1 MSAPGPA
8 ADESGAAPYPRH
20 WEADVLLSDG
30 GTGHLRPIR
39 PDDAEALQ
47 EMHSRLSEQTIYMRF
62 FAPYPVIQPKELTHF
77 TNVDH
82 DKRVA
87 FVLLVDE
94 KLVAVG
100 RYEGRP
106 GSDAAEVAF
115 VVQDDHQGRGIG
127 SVLLE
132 HLAAAGQERGL
143 RRFEADVLSGNR
155 AMLGV
160 FLDAGYTVN
169 RQYESG
175 TVQVAF
181 DIAPTDKSREV
192 MRSREHRAEARSIGR
207 LLRPAGVAVVGA
219 SRDPAK
225 PGGVVLANL
234 LAAGFEG
241 QVVPIHRSATEIAGL
256 PAYRRVVDA
265 PRPVDLAVVCTPP
278 STLPAVVED
287 CAAAGVHGLVVL
299 TDMRSAEADR
309 DLAARV
315 RAAGM
320 RLIGPAGLGVLRP
333 AGHLNASLVP
343 RIAAPGR
350 LGFFAQSDALGIALL
365 DEVGRRGLGI
375 SSFVSAGAR
384 ADVSGNDLL
393 QYWEDDPDT
402 AVVLLYLETFGNPR
416 KFGRLARRLGR
427 MKPMVAVTTGV
438 SPVAEA
444 LLAQAGV
451 VRAGTVADMLDVAA
465 LLDAQPLPEGDVVG
479 VVSNSSSLARL
490 VERTLPAAGLTA
502 GSVHVVPVD
511 SGGEQYRPALD
522 GAMTEADALIAV
534 FVPPLGIGAAEV
546 GAAVAELA
554 VTSARP
560 VAATFL
566 GQQGI
571 VPELASVPSY
581 ATPEAAVAAMGRV
594 REHARWR
601 SRRPGIE
608 FHFDELD
615 PGAARAIVQAAIDAP
630 GDGAT
635 AGAGGLSGGAG
646 GGLITPPRAIAGTPQ
661 NQLDIAGLLEAYGI
675 DVVPAYPAPSAD
687 AAVTAAEQ
695 IGWPVVLKTTDPAY
709 RHRSDLG
716 AVRLDLSNPDQLRSA
731 WQAVTETLADSTSHG
746 GDPSGSLVV
755 QAMAPLGVPVVI
767 GAVEDPSFG
776 PMVSFAVGGI
786 ASELLGDTVWRMVP
800 LLDVDVEEM
809 VRAPRA
815 APLLSG
821 YRGAEPVDLGA
832 LQDLLLRVARLKD
845 DLPEVATVELNPVL
859 VTASGLKA
867 LGAAVTV
874 GAPVARLDYGPRRM
888 L

>member
-1 MSAPGPA
+1 VTEPV
-8 ADESGAAPYPRH
+8 PYPRH

-47 EMHSRLSEQTIYMRF
+47 AMHGRLSEQTIYRRF
-62 FAPYPVIQPKELTHF
+62 FAPYPVIQPKELKRF
-77 TNVDH
+77 TVVDH
-82 DKRVA
+82 DRRVA
-87 FVLLVDE
+87 FVLLVDDT
-94 KLVAVG
+94 LVAVG
-100 RYEGRP
+100 RYEGTP

-160 FLDAGYTVN
+160 FLDAGYTVS

-192 MRSREHRAEARSIGR
+192 MRAREHRAEARSIGR
-207 LLRPAGVAVVGA
+207 LLRPSGVAVVGA

-241 QVVPIHRSATEIAGL
+241 QVVPVHPSADAIAGL
-256 PAYRRVVDA
+256 PAFRRVVDA
-265 PRPVDLAVVCTPP
+265 PAPVDLVVICTPP
-278 STLPAVVED
+278 STLPGIVED

-299 TDMRSAEADR
+299 TDMRSKDADR

-320 RLIGPAGLGVLRP
+320 RLIGPAGLGVIRP

-343 RIAAPGR
+343 RIVASGR

-402 AVVLLYLETFGNPR
+402 NVVLLYLETFGNPR

-427 MKPMVAVTTGV
+427 VKPVVAVTTGV

-465 LLDAQPLPEGDVVG
+465 LLDAQPLPEGDFVG

-490 VERTLPAAGLTA
+490 VERTLPAAGLQV
-502 GSVHVVPVD
+502 GRVQVVPVD
-511 SGGEQYRPALD
+511 SGAEQYRPALA
-522 GAMTEADALIAV
+522 GAIEDADALIAV
-534 FVPPLGIGAAEV
+534 FVPPLGTGAAEV

-554 VTSARP
+554 VTSGCP

-566 GQQGI
+566 GQEGI
-571 VPELASVPSY
+571 VPELATVPSY
-581 ATPEAAVAAMGRV
+581 ATPESAVAAMGRA

-601 SRRPGIE
+601 SRRPGLE
-608 FHFDELD
+608 FDLDDLD
-615 PGAARAIVQAAIDAP
+615 PAGARAIVQAAIDAP
-630 GDGAT
+630 GDGAA
-635 AGAGGLSGGAG
+635 AGAGGLTGEPG
-646 GGLITPPRAIAGTPQ
+646 GGTIAPPVATDGKPQSQFDIT
-661 NQLDIAGLLEAYGI
+661 GLLDAYGI
-675 DVVPAYPAPSAD
+675 HIVPAYPAPTAD
-687 AAVTAAEQ
+687 AAVAAAER

-716 AVRLDLSNPDQLRSA
+716 AVRLDLSSADQLRTA
-731 WQAVTETLADSTSHG
+731 WHAVNETLAASAHGRAGESHG
-746 GDPSGSLVV
+746 ALVV
-755 QAMAPLGVPVVI
+755 QAMAPLGVPVVV

-800 LLDVDVEEM
+800 LLDADAEEM

-859 VTASGLKA
+859 VTTSGLKA

>member
-1 MSAPGPA
+1 VTSV
-8 ADESGAAPYPRH
+8 DDVGAVPYPRH

-39 PDDAEALQ
+39 PEDAAALQ
-47 EMHSRLSEQTIYMRF
+47 QMHGRLSEQTIYMRF
-62 FAPYPVIQPKELTHF
+62 FAPYPVIQPKDLQRF
-77 TNVDH
+77 TNVDY

-87 FVLLVDE
+87 FVLLVDDT
-94 KLVAVG
+94 LVAVG
-100 RYEGRP
+100 RYEGSP

-160 FLDAGYTVN
+160 FLDAGYTVS
-169 RQYESG
+169 RRYESG

-181 DIAPTDKSREV
+181 DIAPTEKSREV

-207 LLRPAGVAVVGA
+207 LLRPSGVAVVGA

-225 PGGVVLANL
+225 PGGVVLSNL

-241 QVVPIHRSATEIAGL
+241 QVVPIHRSAKAIHGL

-265 PRPVDLAVVCTPP
+265 PQPIDLAVVCTPP
-278 STLPAVVED
+278 ETLPGVVED

-299 TDMRSAEADR
+299 TDMRSKAADQ

-315 RAAGM
+315 RSTGM

-393 QYWEDDPDT
+393 QYWEDDPET

-427 MKPMVAVTTGV
+427 AKPVVAVTTGV

-490 VERTLPAAGLTA
+490 VERTLPAVGLRI
-502 GSVHVVPVD
+502 GPVQVVPVD
-511 SGGEQYRPALD
+511 SGAEQYRPALD
-522 GAMTEADALIAV
+522 GVIEDADALIAV
-534 FVPPLGIGAAEV
+534 FVPPLGTGAAEV
-546 GAAVAELA
+546 GAAVARVA
-554 VTSARP
+554 ATSGCP

-566 GQQGI
+566 GEQGI
-571 VPELASVPSY
+571 VPELDSVPSY
-581 ATPEAAVAAMGRV
+581 ATPESAVTAMGRV

-608 FHFDELD
+608 FDVPDLD
-615 PGAARAIVQAAIDAP
+615 PAAARTIVQAAIDAP
-630 GDGAT
+630 GDGAA
-635 AGAGGLSGGAG
+635 AGAGGLTGELQGGIIAPPTALSGK
-646 GGLITPPRAIAGTPQ
+646 PQ
-661 NQLDIAGLLEAYGI
+661 GQLDITGLLEAYGI
-675 DVVPAYPAPSAD
+675 GVVPAYPSRTAD
-687 AAVTAAEQ
+687 EAVAAAER

-716 AVRLDLSNPDQLRSA
+716 AVRLDLSNPEQLRGA
-731 WQAVTETLADSTSHG
+731 WHAVTETLAASAPGRDEPSSG
-746 GDPSGSLVV
+746 GLVV

-800 LLDVDVEEM
+800 LLDADAEEM

-859 VTASGLKA
+859 VTAAGLKV